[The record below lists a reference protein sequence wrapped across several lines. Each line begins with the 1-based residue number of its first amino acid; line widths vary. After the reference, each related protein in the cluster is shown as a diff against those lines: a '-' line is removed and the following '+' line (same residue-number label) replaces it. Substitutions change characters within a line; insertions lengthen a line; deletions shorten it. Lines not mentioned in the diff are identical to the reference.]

1 MDFIDK
7 KFEDY
12 AQSKTTPQ
20 PESWEELE
28 RETWLKKIYPRMLSG
43 HLQGA
48 FLKMISEMIQ
58 PDRILE
64 IGTFTGYSAVALA
77 AGLNKNGLL
86 YTLDINEEHES
97 MARAHFKRTENENKI
112 KMIIGN
118 ALEIIPGLIETWD
131 LVFIDADKVNYSNYF
146 DLVFDQLKSGGW
158 IIADN
163 VLWSGKVLEDDDKID
178 KDTAGLK
185 AFNDKIQADSRVENL
200 LLPFRDGLMIIRK
213 K

>member
-12 AQSKTTPQ
+12 AQCKTTPQ

-163 VLWSGKVLEDDDKID
+163 VLWSEKCSKM
-178 KDTAGLK
+178 
-185 AFNDKIQADSRVENL
+185 
-200 LLPFRDGLMIIRK
+200 MINR
-213 K
+213 